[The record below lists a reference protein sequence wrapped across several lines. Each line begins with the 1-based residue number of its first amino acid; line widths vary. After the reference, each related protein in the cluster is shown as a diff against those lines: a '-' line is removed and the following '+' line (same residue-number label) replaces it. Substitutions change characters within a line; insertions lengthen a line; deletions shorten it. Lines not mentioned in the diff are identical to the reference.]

1 MKRRAG
7 LCLVGFALVC
17 ESVYLAATLRLP
29 WWQHAGSLPSWR
41 RILAGSNGIAAPAT
55 GEAGIL
61 GACVVAIALLAM
73 AYAGSWYVAT
83 NEPYASRVVLAG
95 AILFSATLVWLLPI
109 TSDLFGYLGQAH
121 LMTDLGM
128 NPLVRAAIE
137 APPDA
142 VLQSFATVYS
152 GTPSNY
158 GPAWLLVASLGTLGR
173 DDGFLGLLY
182 LKMLGLAA
190 YLVSVWLLSSTLA
203 QARRPMAAKGVVLF
217 AWNPLILLLA
227 VGDGHNDMVMM
238 AAVLLAM
245 WLLLRRRWTLAIG
258 ALIFSIWVKYV
269 SVILLPLFL
278 LYAVR
283 SRAAERRD
291 AARRSPG
298 FGQRLRGMFGAG
310 PGSVLAQSSLAT
322 VAVSALVLFP
332 FGGLAWL
339 PRAVERLLQPRNV
352 LQPLSAL
359 SLPALG
365 AGFVLFILVY
375 CLVAFRFVRG
385 TNSFDRLSDAAFS
398 LMLLAFLLGAA
409 RSQPWHLIWAA
420 ALAPLSGYRWA
431 PSVIAGLSVL
441 MLVALVWVEWGAP
454 GLGVAP

>member
-1 MKRRAG
+1 MKRKAA

-17 ESVYLAATLRLP
+17 ESVYFAATLRLP
-29 WWQHAGSLPSWR
+29 WWQHTGSLPSWR
-41 RILAGSNGIAAPAT
+41 RILTGSDGIAAPAA
-55 GEAGIL
+55 GEVGVL
-61 GACVVAIALLAM
+61 GACVVAIALLGL
-73 AYAGSWYVAT
+73 AYAGSWYVAA

-95 AILFSATLVWLLPI
+95 AILFSATLVWLLPM

-128 NPLVRAAIE
+128 NPLLSAAVE
-137 APPDA
+137 APSDA
-142 VLQSFATVYS
+142 MLQSFATVYS

-173 DDGFLGLLY
+173 DDGILGLLY
-182 LKMLGLAA
+182 LKVLGLAA
-190 YLVSVWLLSSTLA
+190 YLASVCLLSSILRQT
-203 QARRPMAAKGVVLF
+203 RRPLAARGVVLF

-238 AAVLLAM
+238 ATVLLAM

-258 ALIFSIWVKYV
+258 ALILSIWVKYV

-283 SRAAERRD
+283 SSAAERRD
-291 AARRSPG
+291 AVRRSPG
-298 FGQRLRGMFGAG
+298 FGQRLPGMLGAG
-310 PGSVLAQSSLAT
+310 PGFLLAQSSLST
-322 VAVSALVLFP
+322 VAVSAVVLFP

-339 PRAVERLLQPRNV
+339 PSAVTRLLQPRNV
-352 LQPLSAL
+352 LQPLSSL

-365 AGFVLFILVY
+365 AGIVLFVLVY
-375 CLVAFRFVRG
+375 GLVAFRFVRG

-409 RSQPWHLIWAA
+409 RSQPWHLMWAA

-431 PSVIAGLSVL
+431 PPVIAGLSVL
-441 MLVALVWVEWGAP
+441 MLVAQVWIEWGAP